1 MRNGLWDK
9 RIPTLLGVVLI
20 VIGITATSFL
30 VQTGVITIGK
40 AGPSETPE
48 NIRIT
53 NIADTSFT
61 VSYTTQDSV
70 LGSVSYGESMNLG
83 NIAVDDRDQQSGN
96 IKSYKIHYI
105 SVRNLKPSMKY
116 YFTITSGQKT
126 FSNNS
131 NPFEVVTA
139 KNINSPPSSQQ
150 PIVGKLILPDGT
162 IPSESVVYLTTGSAQ
177 ALSTLVKEDGSYI
190 IPLNSLL
197 NKDLTGYFSFSENSV
212 IKMLIT
218 GTMHQSN
225 VTVFAKQTNPVPIVT
240 LSKDYDFT
248 TNDFSPGSSEHS
260 SASAQVSFPS
270 FSATSNSSKDP
281 QILTPKEEEAFSDQQ
296 PLFKGVASPGATVKI
311 IIHSPEEIQAQ
322 VKSDSA
328 GKWIYRPDTKLSPG
342 EHTIAI
348 TTQDKFGIL
357 KTITQSFTVYAEGT
371 QVSQSATPSATPV
384 ITLTSTP
391 TPSLTLSLTPIP
403 TFVLSPTP
411 IPTTIPIPTS
421 MPTPTQIIAPPT
433 KGGLPPPGSSSAII
447 MGIGALAAMG
457 TGAFLFFMTRRRVP
471 SL

>member
-1 MRNGLWDK
+1 MRNDLWNK

-20 VIGITATSFL
+20 VIGITATSLL
-30 VQTGVITIGK
+30 VKTGIITIGK

-53 NIADTSFT
+53 NISDTSFT
-61 VSYTTQDSV
+61 VSYTTQDNV
-70 LGSVSYGESMNLG
+70 LGSVSYGENMNLG

-116 YFTITSGQKT
+116 YFTIMSGQNA
-126 FSNNS
+126 FSNND
-131 NPFEVVTA
+131 NPFEAVTA

-197 NKDLTGYFSFSENSV
+197 NRSLTGYFSFSENSV

-248 TNDFSPGSSEHS
+248 TNDFSTGSSEHS

-281 QILTPKEEEAFSDQQ
+281 QILTPKKEEAFSDQQ
-296 PLFKGVASPGATVKI
+296 PLFKGTSSPGANVKI
-311 IIHSPEEIQAQ
+311 IINSSEKIETQ
-322 VKSDSA
+322 VKSDNT
-328 GKWIYRPDTKLSPG
+328 GKWSFRPDTKLSPG
-342 EHTIAI
+342 EHTISI
-348 TTQDKFGIL
+348 ITQDKFGVL
-357 KTITQSFTVYAEGT
+357 KTITQSFTVHASGT
-371 QVSQSATPSATPV
+371 QISQSATPSATPV
-384 ITLTSTP
+384 ISLTLTP
-391 TPSLTLSLTPIP
+391 TPLLKITFTPTP
-403 TFVLSPTP
+403 NVVFSPTP
-411 IPTTIPIPTS
+411 TPTTIPIPTLT
-421 MPTPTQIIAPPT
+421 PTPTKAVAPSA
-433 KGGLPPPGSSSAII
+433 KGGLPPPGSSSVII
-447 MGIGALAAMG
+447 MGIGALAAMATG
-457 TGAFLFFMTRRRVP
+457 TLLFFMTRRRVP